1 VRHHTSRAEIPDTVC
16 SVASN
21 QRNQEANS
29 VPRIAILDDYQN
41 TALDCADWTSIP
53 GDPEIVVFREA
64 FTSEDAVAEALADF
78 DILVLMR
85 ERTPMPA
92 SLIARLP
99 KLQLLVT
106 TGMRNLAVDMQ
117 AARARGVPV
126 CGTALLPY
134 AAFEH
139 AWALIL
145 ALTKRIPEADR
156 LMRQGGWQPGV
167 SDGLNGKTLG
177 VLGLGKLGAR
187 TARVAHAFD
196 LRVIAWSQNLTDEQA
211 DAHGAVRVDKDT
223 FFRESDIITIH
234 LILSDRS
241 RGLVGKQELALM
253 KPTALLVN
261 TSRGPIVD
269 EAALIDALCSGAIG
283 GAGLDVYDHEP
294 LPADHRLRSVP
305 NTVLTGHT
313 GYVMQENYALSY
325 SEAVED
331 IKAWLGGKP
340 IRVLNEESP

>member
-1 VRHHTSRAEIPDTVC
+1 VT
-16 SVASN
+16 
-21 QRNQEANS
+21 
-29 VPRIAILDDYQN
+29 RIAILDDYQN
-41 TALDCADWTSIP
+41 TALDCADWASIP
-53 GDPEIVVFREA
+53 GDPDIVVFSEA
-64 FTSEDAVAEALADF
+64 FESEDAAAEALSDF
-78 DILVLMR
+78 HILVLMR

-92 SLIARLP
+92 SLIARLA

-106 TGMRNLAVDMQ
+106 TGMRNLAVDTQ

-156 LMRQGGWQPGV
+156 LMREGGWQPGV

-187 TARVAHAFD
+187 AARVAHAFD
-196 LRVIAWSQNLTDEQA
+196 MEVIAWSQNMTDEKA
-211 DAHGAVRVDKDT
+211 AEHGARRVDKET

-234 LILSDRS
+234 LILSERS

-253 KPTALLVN
+253 KPTAMLVN

-269 EAALIDALCSGAIG
+269 EAALIEALRSGAIG

-294 LPADHRLRSVP
+294 LPTDHPLRSAP

-331 IKAWLGGKP
+331 IKAWMGGKP
-340 IRVLNEESP
+340 IRVLNESP